1 LLYEADALVSVP
13 RKPYEALLIFEQAP
27 AIDPDKPQPP
37 QWLTNKE
44 VSEWLR
50 TNKFSVSGFRQNGG
64 FRLSLNARDD
74 QSVVEIAAET
84 ASRLIS
90 RINLGSAHTVIKN
103 PPTRAAR

>member
-1 LLYEADALVSVP
+1 MSVP